1 LPCPAKERS
10 LPPFNVSDTS
20 FFSRLTG
27 FARRRAAAIIQWFDA
42 DYLPEGAEKMRA
54 TPDQVDWMRCIPFI
68 ILHAGCFGVIWT
80 GWSPFAAWTAVA
92 LYFVR
97 MFAVTGI
104 YHRYF
109 SHKTFSTSRG
119 GQFFLA
125 LWGATTVQRGPLWW
139 AYHHRH
145 HHQHSD
151 DPEDAHSPHVHGFWW
166 SHIGWIT
173 SKRNFPTDY
182 SKVKDLAKF
191 PELVLLNRFDTVIP
205 IVFAIAIWG
214 FGRLL
219 EAFAPGL
226 GVTGWQLLVW
236 GFFISTTALFHGTSC
251 INSMAHLMGRRRFQ
265 TEDDSR
271 NSFIL
276 AIITLGE
283 GWHNNHHR
291 YMSCTRQGFYWWE
304 LDITYYLLKALSW
317 TRLIWGLKPV
327 PKSILEEAERADHAS
342 SIAAARRA
350 TLVHPEYS
358 SLRKVVP
365 AAAAIAVATM
375 NSANATM
382 PKKAEDPAI
391 HRDLTEL
398 AHKLAKQ
405 NPDAPARDS
414 KA

>member
-1 LPCPAKERS
+1 M
-10 LPPFNVSDTS
+10 
-20 FFSRLTG
+20 
-27 FARRRAAAIIQWFDA
+27 RAA
-42 DYLPEGAEKMRA
+42 
-54 TPDQVDWMRCIPFI
+54 PDRVDWMRCIPFI
-68 ILHAGCFGVIWT
+68 ILHAGCLAVIWV
-80 GWSPFAAWTAVA
+80 GWSPVAVWTAVA

-109 SHKTFSTSRG
+109 SHKTYGTSRF
-119 GQFFLA
+119 GQFLLA
-125 LWGATTVQRGPLWW
+125 VWGGTTVQRGPLWW

-191 PELVLLNRFDTVIP
+191 PELVFLNRFDTLIP
-205 IVFAIAIWG
+205 ILFAVAVFGAGWV
-214 FGRLL
+214 L
-219 EAFAPGL
+219 EAWFPSL
-226 GVTGWQLLVW
+226 HTTKWQMLTW

-276 AIITLGE
+276 ALITMGE

-291 YMSCTRQGFYWWE
+291 YMSATRQGFYWWE
-304 LDITYYLLKALSW
+304 IDITYYCLKALSY
-317 TRLIWGLKPV
+317 TGLIHGLKPV
-327 PKSILEEAERADHAS
+327 PASIIEEAARADHVAS
-342 SIAAARRA
+342 VAAARRA
-350 TLVHPEYS
+350 ALVHPEYS
-358 SLRKVVP
+358 SLRRVVP
-365 AAAAIAVATM
+365 AAAAIAVATV
-375 NSANATM
+375 NAAQVTV
-382 PKKAEDPAI
+382 PKKADDPAI
-391 HRDLTEL
+391 HRDMTEL
-398 AHKLAKQ
+398 AHELSRQ
-405 NPDAPARDS
+405 NPASPARPASDS
-414 KA
+414 QPGA